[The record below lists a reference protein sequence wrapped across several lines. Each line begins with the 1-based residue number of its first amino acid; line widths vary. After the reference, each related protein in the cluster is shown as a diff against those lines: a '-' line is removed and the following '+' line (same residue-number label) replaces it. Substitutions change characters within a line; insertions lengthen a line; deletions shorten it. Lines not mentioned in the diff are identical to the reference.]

1 MSFQG
6 HTAGWKSPA
15 LTWGAHEKHVGG
27 FYRTLNEVQGQ
38 SSGEDKKNC
47 FVTFFQ
53 IFKVRGTTA
62 KYVEEMI

>member
-38 SSGEDKKNC
+38 SSGEDKK
-47 FVTFFQ
+47 
-53 IFKVRGTTA
+53 TA
-62 KYVEEMI
+62 LLLFSKFSRLEEQLQSM

>member
-38 SSGEDKKNC
+38 SSGEDKKSALLL
-47 FVTFFQ
+47 FSKFT
-53 IFKVRGTTA
+53 RL
-62 KYVEEMI
+62 EEQLQSM